1 MAQTKIWAKKSD
13 IGESVRYVLN
23 PEKIKTKIQKLYS
36 DEITYITDKHIA
48 DGEIESVFL
57 TAAWNCTETNAAEKM
72 MLTKELWN
80 HGDDGKNDRILV
92 YHMDQSFKPGE
103 VTPELAYKIG
113 CAFVD
118 KVFAERYEVIMGTH
132 IDKAHIHNHFLIN
145 AVSYVDGK
153 RLRSEST
160 GIRSFYFAQIRK
172 ISDELCRENNL
183 SVIGETTPRKFYR
196 DRTGHYTTWNEF
208 DKKKEATK
216 RDRIRED
223 FDSLLP
229 LSISFPDFLSQ
240 LKRMGYSIKV
250 GNVKHMAVKKNR
262 TDRYVRVRSL
272 GFGYDEETLRDR
284 IEHPE
289 LYDRIPS
296 HIDGQS
302 FWTNRISA
310 TSYRYTKT
318 GHMSYRDMR
327 KSGLVRTYYQYL
339 YLLGR
344 RPTDVRSFRKYDQ
357 LRQYRKISNHF
368 KYLLSNNIQSRS
380 QLDARLEDLHEKMR
394 GAMFQ
399 RNALYRELNKP
410 ENQSPEDQKYFGER
424 KEDANRCVKVLRRE
438 IRICNEIGGYEEKV
452 PEKIQK
458 FQNQKKATEAK
469 DKKERNKQL

>member
-23 PEKIKTKIQKLYS
+23 PEKTKAKSQKLFS
-36 DEITYITDKHIA
+36 DEITYITEKHIS
-48 DGEIESVFL
+48 DGEIETVYL
-57 TAAWNCTETNAAEKM
+57 TAAWNCTESNAPEKM
-72 MLTKELWN
+72 MLTKEIWN
-80 HGDDGKNDRILV
+80 HGDDTNNDRILV

-103 VTPELAYKIG
+103 ITPDLAYQIG
-113 CAFVD
+113 CAFVE
-118 KVFAERYEVIMGTH
+118 KVFAGRYEVVMGTH

-145 AVSYVDGK
+145 AVSFVDGK
-153 RLRSEST
+153 RLRNESS

-172 ISDELCRENNL
+172 ISDELCREHSL
-183 SVIGETTPRKFYR
+183 SVIGETTPRKYYR
-196 DRTGHYTTWNEF
+196 DKTGHYTTWNDY
-208 DKKKEATK
+208 DKKREATK
-216 RDRIRED
+216 RDLIRKD

-240 LKRMGYSIKV
+240 LREMGYSIKI
-250 GNVKHMAVKKNR
+250 GNVKHMAVKKNQN
-262 TDRYVRVRSL
+262 DRYVRVRSL

-289 LYDRIPS
+289 LYEKLPS

-302 FWTNRISA
+302 YWTNRIPA
-310 TSYRYTKT
+310 TSYRGTCS

-344 RPTDVRSFRKYDQ
+344 RPTDSRPYRNYEQ

-368 KYLLSNNIQSRS
+368 SYLLSNNIQSRS
-380 QLDARLEDLHEKMR
+380 ELDSRIEDLENKLR
-394 GAMFQ
+394 GALFQ
-399 RNALYRELNKP
+399 RNAIYRDINRP
-410 ENQSPEDQKYFGER
+410 ENQFPEDQEYFKQR
-424 KEDANRCVKVLRRE
+424 KEDANRCIKVLRRE
-438 IRICNEIGGYEEKV
+438 ISICKDIGGYEEKV

-458 FQNQKKATEAK
+458 YHEQKKSNEIQ
-469 DKKERNKQL
+469 KERNNQL